1 VQVNYSLYPRNKQ
14 WKRARKPRDPKLGP
28 SEHKIQTA
36 LFDYLALAARPELEI
51 RAIPNGEK
59 RHIAVA
65 SRLKAEGVKRG
76 TPDIFI
82 CLPAG
87 KVAWLEMK
95 AEKGRLSPDQIL
107 FRDRVL
113 ALGHLWGMASSVD
126 EALEHLTAWD
136 ALKPAY
142 RHIKANDVEAIR
154 ETAEAAE

>member
-1 VQVNYSLYPRNKQ
+1 MNYSLHPRNKQ
-14 WKRARKPRDPKLGP
+14 WKRARKPRDPALGP

-65 SRLKAEGVKRG
+65 SRLKAEGVRRG
-76 TPDIFI
+76 TPDIFV

-87 KVAWLEMK
+87 RVAWLEMK
-95 AEKGRLSPDQIL
+95 AEKGRLSEDQIT
-107 FRDRVL
+107 FRDKVQ
-113 ALGHLWGMASSVD
+113 ALGHLWATASSVD

-142 RHIKANDVEAIR
+142 RHIKPNDFEAMHK
-154 ETAEAAE
+154 AEAAE